1 MGYKNLLIGSQLTD
15 LYLRLILVTKSSSLT
30 NLYNRDLKNI
40 ATMYFTQKHKQF
52 LYPSSRKCLPVR
64 FFEIR
69 QIHAEWKFHS
79 LLQRPLEI
87 VQ

>member
-40 ATMYFTQKHKQF
+40 ATMYFTQKHKQWPLQLF
-52 LYPSSRKCLPVR
+52 IFDKLYLIPM
-64 FFEIR
+64 
-69 QIHAEWKFHS
+69 
-79 LLQRPLEI
+79 
-87 VQ
+87 